1 MPILSSYPKVFEEQS
16 VPPAPPIPNYST
28 ITQLT
33 HNPMFS
39 PYARF
44 NKKPSKNNRNWLE
57 EAERQQAQE
66 NAAKGLPGAYTGT
79 PSTAANAQAFYNAS
93 NVRAKQVLDESP
105 EKITEKGG
113 AKRRKYTS
121 KKSKRGKTRKHRSK
135 RH

>member
-1 MPILSSYPKVFEEQS
+1 MPILNSYPKVFEEPS
-16 VPPAPPIPNYST
+16 LPPPPPVPNYST
-28 ITQLT
+28 VTQLT

-44 NKKPSKNNRNWLE
+44 NKKPNKKNTQWLE

-93 NVRAKQVLDESP
+93 NVRAKQVLDEAP
-105 EKITEKGG
+105 EQITGKGG
-113 AKRRKYTS
+113 AKRRRYTS
-121 KKSKRGKTRKHRSK
+121 KKSKRGKSRKDKSK
-135 RH
+135 RN